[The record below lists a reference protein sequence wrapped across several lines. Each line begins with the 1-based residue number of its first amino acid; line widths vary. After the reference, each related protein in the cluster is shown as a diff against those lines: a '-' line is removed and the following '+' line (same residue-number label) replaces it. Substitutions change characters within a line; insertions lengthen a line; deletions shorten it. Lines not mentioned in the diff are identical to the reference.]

1 MMNKWLK
8 RTLIASA
15 VVIAAGA
22 VLLGVG
28 IALGG
33 SPSFYYDAD
42 GLHVKEN
49 TEETVR
55 SDYVLEKTQTG
66 ALTRLDLDLQDADL
80 QIVSGNEWSVE
91 YVLDGWYSEPV
102 YSVENGTLTLKEGNY
117 VDTGV
122 NWVSF
127 GFWDGWMNRRTEVA
141 RSPYVKITIPENA
154 KLNSVNIL
162 NGSGNV
168 SIEKDLR
175 VDIVSIYADD
185 GNVRLDGWR
194 GDTLKMET
202 EYGELLTRTLS
213 GDDVNVYGDYG
224 SIQIGALKV
233 DTAVIETEYGD
244 VSADVEA
251 AQSLEVESSDGE
263 VRLDLS
269 GKMEDY
275 GVSLYSEYGT
285 IRVPQGTVESDDY
298 DGSSSYTRLG
308 TNQDTA
314 VIQVYTDYGD
324 IRIREK

>member
-202 EYGELLTRTLS
+202 EYGELLTGTLS

-263 VRLDLS
+263 VRRDLS

>member
-102 YSVENGTLTLKEGNY
+102 YTVENGTLTLKEGSY
-117 VDTGV
+117 VDTGEYQI
-122 NWVSF
+122 SLGF
-127 GFWDGWMNRRTEVA
+127 GDDWMNEGEEVA

-202 EYGELLTRTLS
+202 EYGELLTGTLS

-224 SIQIGALKV
+224 SIQIGALKA